1 VADADDAVHVVVLG
15 KGVGE
20 SILIR
25 LHDDD
30 WVIVDSFR
38 SPHDGRPVA
47 LEYFNQHGVDPARD
61 VSAVVL
67 THLHS
72 DHSEG
77 IDELF
82 RECSRATFSMPAAV
96 PDAHWDGLLAR
107 LMEDEPPRSDKL
119 QEIANAFRLAFDT
132 GRFRP
137 MGIDSYVNTKDPEL
151 SALAP
156 LAAGQLAAHEATAP
170 GAPAAARAVLK
181 ENYTS
186 IVLWLQAGAATA
198 LFGADMDCHGTLG
211 WKALLHEHENTPR
224 LATPAKLVKVPHHGS
239 SHAHEEAMYARLTN
253 GSVAVLTPNRN
264 SKLPRETTVDSL
276 RGVCVGVW
284 HAGPQNNPVL
294 RDLGVQSTAETIAIE
309 IVGLRSTGKWMV
321 TDPGAHRL

>member
-1 VADADDAVHVVVLG
+1 VAEIDDSVHVVVLG

-20 SILIR
+20 SILVR

-30 WVIVDSFR
+30 WVIIDSFR

-47 LEYFNQHGVDPARD
+47 LEYLDQRGVVPGRD

-77 IDELF
+77 IDDLYL
-82 RECSRATFSMPAAV
+82 ECSRATFSMPAAV
-96 PDAHWDGLLAR
+96 PDVHWDGLLQR
-107 LMEDEPPRSDKL
+107 LLADEAPRSDKL

-137 MGIDSYVNTKDPEL
+137 MGVDSYVNTAAPEL
-151 SALAP
+151 SALSP
-156 LAAGQLAAHEATAP
+156 LAAAQLAAHAATAP
-170 GAPAAARAVLK
+170 GAAAAARAVLK

-186 IVLWLQAGAATA
+186 IVLWLRAGAATA
-198 LFGADMDCHGTLG
+198 LLGADMDRHGTLG
-211 WKALLHEHENTPR
+211 WQALLDEHDQTPR
-224 LATPAKLVKVPHHGS
+224 LAVRAQLVKVPHHGS
-239 SHAHEEAMYARLTN
+239 SHAHEEAIYARWTQ

-264 SKLPRETTVDSL
+264 SRLPRDTTVEGL
-276 RGVCVGVW
+276 QNCCVGVW
-284 HAGPQNNPVL
+284 HAGPQNHPTLTDVAT
-294 RDLGVQSTAETIAIE
+294 QSTAETVAVE
-309 IVGLRSTGKWMV
+309 IVGSRSTGEWVV
-321 TDPGAHRL
+321 TDAAANRL